1 MRGDGLP
8 GAGTSAGAA
17 SLEDFLS
24 TLPALGSPATP
35 ASPEGPFLSFL
46 VTTTGR
52 TPEGLDET
60 LLSLTAQSDTD
71 FEVLVLADADAVDEV
86 RALLAE
92 HPPTLRERTVV
103 VPASG
108 SLADVVNAGLAEARG
123 AYVTL
128 ADDLTW
134 FGHWVETARAA
145 VERSPGRCVRGIV
158 LAQQVTTVH
167 VGGSPGTRATS
178 SPTGAGAAPFSLAQ
192 HVVRPLAPAC
202 GVAIPRTVITDL
214 GVVLDASYG
223 TAAVR
228 RHLVRAVEL
237 AGVIDTGEVV
247 ALQRRHED
255 VADETDDDLA
265 LLVEAI
271 DAHPWLSPLGA
282 ASAAIAATVV
292 DSDALARAEQAL
304 AHHTEL
310 VAMKDTHIANLEHM
324 LRERDAELQ
333 RTHEKL
339 AKRTEQ
345 VERLRA
351 KRAQPAQRPES
362 AGSADG
368 GVRAA
373 QAKEADGADGAD
385 EASGRRRWFK
395 GQS

>member
-103 VPASG
+103 VAASG

-271 DAHPWLSPLGA
+271 DAHPWLSPARGRVRGDRRHGRGLRRARSCRAGTGPSHRAGGHEGHPHRQPRAHASRTGRGA
-282 ASAAIAATVV
+282 PA
-292 DSDALARAEQAL
+292 DAREARQA
-304 AHHTEL
+304 H
-310 VAMKDTHIANLEHM
+310 
-324 LRERDAELQ
+324 
-333 RTHEKL
+333 RTGRAPAGK
-339 AKRTEQ
+339 ARPAGTAPRAR
-345 VERLRA
+345 RLR
-351 KRAQPAQRPES
+351 
-362 AGSADG
+362 
-368 GVRAA
+368 
-373 QAKEADGADGAD
+373 
-385 EASGRRRWFK
+385 
-395 GQS
+395 

>member
-1 MRGDGLP
+1 MTGHGLP
-8 GAGTSAGAA
+8 GASTSAGAA

-24 TLPALGSPATP
+24 TLSAPDSAATAAP
-35 ASPEGPFLSFL
+35 SEGPFLSFL

-52 TPEGLDET
+52 RTEDLDET

-71 FEVLVLADADAVDEV
+71 FEVLVLTEDDAVDDV

-92 HPPTLRERTVV
+92 HPPTLRDRTVV
-103 VPASG
+103 VAASG
-108 SLADVVNAGLAEARG
+108 SLADVLNAGLAAASG
-123 AYVTL
+123 AYVAL
-128 ADDLTW
+128 ADHLTW

-145 VERSPGRCVRGIV
+145 AERSPGRCVRGIV

-178 SPTGAGAAPFSLAQ
+178 APTGVGAAPFSLAQ

-202 GVAIPRTVITDL
+202 GVAIPRTVISDL

-237 AGVIDTGEVV
+237 AGVVDIGEVV
-247 ALQRRHED
+247 ALQRRHEE

-310 VAMKDTHIANLEHM
+310 VAMKDTHIANLERM
-324 LRERDAELQ
+324 LRDREAELE

-351 KRAQPAQRPES
+351 KRAQQSQRSES
-362 AGSADG
+362 AEPADRD
-368 GVRAA
+368 VPAA
-373 QAKEADGADGAD
+373 QADEADAASG
-385 EASGRRRWFK
+385 ASGRRRWFK
-395 GQS
+395 GQP